1 MFKADYHVH
10 TAFSCDSEVPMEEM
24 IKTGINKGLTEIAFT
39 DHVDFDPRYPF
50 TNYNKYIP
58 FIKELQEQYKD
69 KINIVF
75 GVEVGLEN
83 RWADKINPFITEF
96 PFDFVIGSSHAVET
110 LDVYFDQKKYFEGR
124 TKEQAYTIYF
134 EEMLKNIQTCE
145 GFCVYGHLD
154 FITRYGMYEDNS
166 LKYADYSDLIDAVLK
181 ALIERGRGIEINTSG
196 FKYGIAN
203 TYPSLDI
210 VKRYKELGG
219 EIITVGS
226 DAHYT
231 EYLADHIDFAYDIL
245 KKAGFDYV
253 CTFREKKP
261 IFNKLP

>member
-1 MFKADYHVH
+1 
-10 TAFSCDSEVPMEEM
+10 
-24 IKTGINKGLTEIAFT
+24 
-39 DHVDFDPRYPF
+39 
-50 TNYNKYIP
+50 
-58 FIKELQEQYKD
+58 
-69 KINIVF
+69 
-75 GVEVGLEN
+75 
-83 RWADKINPFITEF
+83 
-96 PFDFVIGSSHAVET
+96 
-110 LDVYFDQKKYFEGR
+110 
-124 TKEQAYTIYF
+124 
-134 EEMLKNIQTCE
+134 MLKNIQTCE

-196 FKYGIAN
+196 FKYGISN

-231 EYLADHIDFAYDIL
+231 EYLADTLTLPITSL
-245 KKAGFDYV
+245 KKPVLTMV

>member
-10 TAFSCDSEVPMEEM
+10 TAFSCDSDAPMEEM
-24 IKTGINKGLTEIAFT
+24 LKTAIDKGLNEIAFT

-50 TNYNKYIP
+50 TNYNEYID
-58 FIKELQEQYKD
+58 FINTLKD
-69 KINIVF
+69 KYKNQINVVF

-83 RWADKINPFITEF
+83 QWADKINSFIKEY

-110 LDVYFDQKKYFEGR
+110 LDVYFDQKKYFQDR

-134 EEMLKNIQTCE
+134 QEMLKNIQKCN

-154 FITRYGMYEDNS
+154 FITRYGMYDDNS
-166 LKYADYSDLIDAVLK
+166 LKYSDYRDLIDNVLK

-196 FKYGIAN
+196 FKYGIEN

-210 VKRYKELGG
+210 VRRYRELGG

-231 EYLADHIDFAYDIL
+231 KYVADHIDFAYNML
-245 KKAGFDYV
+245 KEAGFDYV

-261 IFNKLP
+261 IFNKI